1 MVVSFL
7 TVDLQGPV
15 EVAKFLVPPLLDGEV
30 SLEVLGPPLQQA
42 GGGLFLTQL
51 VVDLNQAW
59 SLTPFYSV
67 GFSQSGIR
75 VKYCVF
81 LQTHCN
87 QGLCQLFL
95 TVLWDISA

>member
-1 MVVSFL
+1 MVVGLL

-51 VVDLNQAW
+51 VVDLNQRLQDRLAG
-59 SLTPFYSV
+59 LTSGRVNDSV
-67 GFSQSGIR
+67 
-75 VKYCVF
+75 
-81 LQTHCN
+81 
-87 QGLCQLFL
+87 LFCWIF
-95 TVLWDISA
+95 TIKDHR